1 MSGADIIYLDRV
13 LRRKIVRR
21 KLRVILT
28 ARRATFAHGT
38 REAARRVT
46 EELFELAF
54 APGELDVL
62 TEPK

>member
-46 EELFELAF
+46 QELFDLTI
-54 APGELDVL
+54 APGELAALAEV
-62 TEPK
+62 K